1 MSDPATH
8 IFPTLHRD
16 KHSKLVAFPVGA
28 EVLSRLLEGV
38 PQHALMTCSFY
49 AGNPQRN
56 QGKPIIQVLHLMYR
70 KQGRSFF
77 DSRTAGE
84 RGVFDPRWSVTV
96 FSVPQHLRHE
106 IRTALIDTELEETVR
121 PWLLEHHHLTG
132 KTGEYA
138 LVLEY
143 DTLNKTFLRSTRGSV
158 LPDTV

>member
-1 MSDPATH
+1 MSDQPPH

-49 AGNPQRN
+49 AGNPHRDR
-56 QGKPIIQVLHLMYR
+56 GPIIHVLHLMYR
-70 KQGRSFF
+70 QRARTFF
-77 DSRTAGE
+77 DAKTADE
-84 RGVFDPRWSVTV
+84 SGVFEPRWSVTV
-96 FSVPQHLRHE
+96 FSVPSDLRQE
-106 IRTALIDTELEETVR
+106 IRTALMDTELAQTVR

-143 DTLNKTFLRSTRGSV
+143 DTVQKTFLRSTQGSV
-158 LPDTV
+158 LPDKV